1 MSRGRGRTWCLLT
14 WVAIVLHLTTAGMQ
28 SPAAKLAPTGTLRVV
43 FLGGN
48 PVQGRVDPRT
58 GEVTGVVPDVARE
71 LARKLGVPA
80 AVVSVPNAAG
90 LIGALRAGT
99 ADIGFLA
106 HDEARAKEVDFGPP
120 VVAMA
125 NSYLVKS
132 TSPIRASADVDRT
145 GITVAAVTGQTQ
157 EHFVSSTLK
166 QARVRLF
173 ETMPPQAEVDTLLTT
188 GAVDAF
194 AINRQRSL
202 EAEAASSGRLR
213 ALGDSFLD
221 VEQCV
226 VVAKG
231 NAAVVETIA
240 RFVDEMRIS
249 GFITQAIERAKLSGV
264 NVAAPGKR

>member
-1 MSRGRGRTWCLLT
+1 
-14 WVAIVLHLTTAGMQ
+14 
-28 SPAAKLAPTGTLRVV
+28 
-43 FLGGN
+43 
-48 PVQGRVDPRT
+48 
-58 GEVTGVVPDVARE
+58 
-71 LARKLGVPA
+71 
-80 AVVSVPNAAG
+80 
-90 LIGALRAGT
+90 
-99 ADIGFLA
+99 
-106 HDEARAKEVDFGPP
+106 
-120 VVAMA
+120 
-125 NSYLVKS
+125 
-132 TSPIRASADVDRT
+132 
-145 GITVAAVTGQTQ
+145 
-157 EHFVSSTLK
+157 
-166 QARVRLF
+166 
-173 ETMPPQAEVDTLLTT
+173 MPPQAEVDTLLTT